1 MMNALFGLAALV
13 LLTASILLSLQP
25 EWHTPLGV
33 ALLFV
38 VGLCVSLSF
47 LLFGRMRFDDLL
59 ATPPDETQVN
69 R

>member
-1 MMNALFGLAALV
+1 MMKVLSGLAALV

-25 EWHTPLGV
+25 EWHTPLG
-33 ALLFV
+33 ATLLFV

-47 LLFGRMRFDDLL
+47 LLFGRMRFDELL
-59 ATPPDETQVN
+59 ATPPEETQGH

>member
-1 MMNALFGLAALV
+1 MKVLYALAALM
-13 LLTASILLSLQP
+13 LLSASILLSLQP
-25 EWHTPLGV
+25 EWHTPLGA

-59 ATPPDETQVN
+59 AMPPEETQAH